1 MFGSASKPNPSSPEE
16 AKQPLM
22 VQGIPQEFYGGQNPV
37 VSFKT
42 THKEV
47 DVSQIGAAPVPD
59 QLAFAEQTAVG
70 GASSRHPVHFFS
82 DKKKMLVATGILF
95 IVVVIVAAGYYVWQY
110 KASQP
115 AASSTRPAAVVI
127 PTTTLAESTP
137 STSLPVVEPPVQPP
151 AVLSLQFPSLLLVD
165 TIDTDNDALT
175 DAEEEEI
182 YRSDLG
188 VVDTDND
195 SYPDGHEVYNLYS
208 PIEKEPSHLTD
219 SGVVSAYDNTSF
231 GYHLL
236 YPTPWR
242 VASVDTDNR
251 DVLLSS
257 ARGEY
262 VEVRVFDR
270 QFGKSFVDWFSEVAP
285 TERLT
290 DLALFTTKFKDQGLG
305 RQDHLVYY
313 FMTGTKIFA
322 LVYHA
327 NPTDTAINYR
337 STMTMIARSLRV
349 DEKLEPISVPVTL
362 PNFTERSSVASPSQV
377 IPSTVVPVPSTPASS
392 SGVTSSGVVASSTEV
407 LPVSSTST
415 NQASSSTTT
424 TSSSK
429 I

>member
-1 MFGSASKPNPSSPEE
+1 MFGSAPKPNPSSPEE
-16 AKQPLM
+16 VKQPLM

-47 DVSQIGAAPVPD
+47 DVSQIGAVPVPD
-59 QLAFAEQTAVG
+59 QKAFAEQAAVG
-70 GASSRHPVHFFS
+70 GGNSRHPVHFFS

-95 IVVVIVAAGYYVWQY
+95 IIVVIVAAGYYIWQY

-115 AASSTRPAAVVI
+115 AAPITRPAAVVV
-127 PTTTLAESTP
+127 PTTTLAEVTP
-137 STSLPVVEPPVQPP
+137 SSSLPVVVPPVQPP
-151 AVLSLQFPSLLLVD
+151 GVLSLQFPSLLLVD

-208 PIEKEPSHLTD
+208 PIEKEPSRLTD

-236 YPTPWR
+236 YPTSWK
-242 VASVDTDNR
+242 VASIDTDNR

-262 VEVRVFDR
+262 AEVRVFDR
-270 QFGKSFVDWFSEVAP
+270 QFGKSFFDWFSEVAP

-290 DLALFTTKFKDQGLG
+290 DLALLTTKFKDQGLG

-327 NPTDTAINYR
+327 NPNDTAVNYR

-349 DEKLEPISVPVTL
+349 DEKVEPISVPVTL
-362 PNFTERSSVASPSQV
+362 PNFTERGSGASPSQV
-377 IPSTVVPVPSTPASS
+377 IPSTAVSLPTTTASS
-392 SGVTSSGVVASSTEV
+392 EVVTSSEVSSSSTVV
-407 LPVSSTST
+407 LPVANTSTSET
-415 NQASSSTTT
+415 SSSKTT
-424 TSSSK
+424 TSSK
-429 I
+429 F